1 VTPPKT
7 LRARLERVTRE
18 ARDWER
24 KCAEAEVE
32 RDALR
37 LETEKKDEAVSVLTR
52 SLAEAEE
59 RLHAKSEKE
68 SHECVSPVAEHLEAG
83 FRRYR
88 RYDGLGKE
96 NVGDAPK
103 ASASPKPI
111 AFGVERSP
119 SSPKIA
125 TRSRELSGL
134 ANAEGSSP
142 VRSVG
147 PVGTLIRSPPSCGVS
162 AVVEDSPP
170 SALFA
175 FFPFWSPSRE
185 LDCVPA
191 WEPAAD
197 AASPGPSPGTG
208 SPPAP
213 VPAAD
218 APGVPAGFEMGGAL
232 SEDEDGTDVPGD
244 GPNEPR
250 TPEESLRRAGEVFE
264 RTEAADPVLPALAS
278 VGSIE
283 HSHISPSGIATA
295 SPVACA
301 SCAAAR
307 SRHEASEASCNALRE
322 ALRATRQ
329 ERETLESEKESLA
342 SRLNS
347 AETDLSDAVASLHFE
362 RLDVD
367 GDGRITLDDLL
378 RAELFASY
386 AQPVVERIFEQWTH
400 SRKSFA
406 TETTTSAADDAFR
419 ELNAQK
425 NKTRA
430 IDAESFRAL
439 KDWTERKSKSAES
452 LRFWFR
458 VVDVDGDGVLSRH
471 DIKWLYDAVYKDES
485 TCVSLEDLTCQ
496 IFDMAGAREEKI
508 TCGAVRGS
516 RLADGIFGIL
526 CNHDDMLLRRSTA
539 EFSNEHAVPM

>member
-1 VTPPKT
+1 
-7 LRARLERVTRE
+7 
-18 ARDWER
+18 
-24 KCAEAEVE
+24 
-32 RDALR
+32 
-37 LETEKKDEAVSVLTR
+37 
-52 SLAEAEE
+52 
-59 RLHAKSEKE
+59 
-68 SHECVSPVAEHLEAG
+68 
-83 FRRYR
+83 
-88 RYDGLGKE
+88 
-96 NVGDAPK
+96 
-103 ASASPKPI
+103 
-111 AFGVERSP
+111 
-119 SSPKIA
+119 
-125 TRSRELSGL
+125 
-134 ANAEGSSP
+134 
-142 VRSVG
+142 
-147 PVGTLIRSPPSCGVS
+147 
-162 AVVEDSPP
+162 
-170 SALFA
+170 LFA

-185 LDCVPA
+185 LDGVPA

-264 RTEAADPVLPALAS
+264 RTAAADPFA
-278 VGSIE
+278 

-307 SRHEASEASCNALRE
+307 SQREASEASCNALRE
-322 ALRATRQ
+322 ALRATRH
-329 ERETLESEKESLA
+329 ERETLLSEKETLA
-342 SRLNS
+342 SRLTS
-347 AETDLSDAVASLHFE
+347 AESDLSDAVASLHFE

-400 SRKSFA
+400 SRTSFA
-406 TETTTSAADDAFR
+406 TETATSASDDAR
-419 ELNAQK
+419 EK
-425 NKTRA
+425 RKTH

-439 KDWTERKSKSAES
+439 KEWTERKSKSAES

>member
-1 VTPPKT
+1 MDALRSTRRRAWSADASPYAASLTGTGTLPHISRGARRSSSSSSSSSLEYRSFRGLSDSNASAIRKTAAWVTPPKT
-7 LRARLERVTRE
+7 LRARLERVRNE

-24 KCAEAEVE
+24 KCLEAEVE

-59 RLHAKSEKE
+59 RLHAKSEKD
-68 SHECVSPVAEHLEAG
+68 SHGCVSPVAEHLEAG

-88 RYDGLGKE
+88 RYDGKGLE

-103 ASASPKPI
+103 ASASPKPNMI
-111 AFGVERSP
+111 YSVERSP
-119 SSPKIA
+119 SSPKSA
-125 TRSRELSGL
+125 TRSRDLSGV

-175 FFPFWSPSRE
+175 FFPFWSPPRE
-185 LDCVPA
+185 LDGVPA
-191 WEPAAD
+191 WD

-322 ALRATRQ
+322 ALRATRH

-430 IDAESFRAL
+430 IDAE
-439 KDWTERKSKSAES
+439 
-452 LRFWFR
+452 
-458 VVDVDGDGVLSRH
+458 
-471 DIKWLYDAVYKDES
+471 
-485 TCVSLEDLTCQ
+485 
-496 IFDMAGAREEKI
+496 
-508 TCGAVRGS
+508 
-516 RLADGIFGIL
+516 
-526 CNHDDMLLRRSTA
+526 
-539 EFSNEHAVPM
+539 

>member
-250 TPEESLRRAGEVFE
+250 TPEESLRRAGDVFE
-264 RTEAADPVLPALAS
+264 RTAAADPFA
-278 VGSIE
+278 
-283 HSHISPSGIATA
+283 HSHISHSGIATV
-295 SPVACA
+295 SPVKCA

-307 SRHEASEASCNALRE
+307 SQREASEASCNALRE

-329 ERETLESEKESLA
+329 ERETLESEKETLA
-342 SRLNS
+342 SRLTS
-347 AETDLSDAVASLHFE
+347 AESDLSDAVASLHFE

-400 SRKSFA
+400 SRTSFA
-406 TETTTSAADDAFR
+406 TETATSASDDAR
-419 ELNAQK
+419 EK
-425 NKTRA
+425 RKTH

-439 KDWTERKSKSAES
+439 KEWTERKSKSAES